1 MLGISGMIVVACVVL
16 ALFLEEVVS
25 QVAVLKGGQHL
36 REKHTITFIPY
47 YPHGGEESQV
57 GNKTVQYVIDQINN
71 KKGYT
76 AIFNNM
82 GLDDPDFAEGYPT
95 LVLFGDVIQD
105 LFPEL
110 PLCES
115 VPCAMQ
121 GSKLVDENIK
131 AVNIAGENIP
141 VVGTLPTGAT
151 FFDPSAAGLSL
162 DNRIV
167 IRAPTKLLPLPN
179 FIEQEEAIART
190 VLLDPESKVVDT
202 FVTSSANNGLY
213 LIPHNISVEQSQLFR
228 GIMNGSAMYI
238 VGILSFLVLVFIAF
252 VSSARL
258 TIRQEHRT
266 FKIRAMY
273 GATPFRLGLR
283 IGGFLVAV
291 ILIPLIALLSL
302 LLLYL
307 YVAGAPSPNVPLW
320 GMLGILYTFVS
331 LWFWSIH
338 NIKKI
343 GG

>member
-1 MLGISGMIVVACVVL
+1 M
-16 ALFLEEVVS
+16 
-25 QVAVLKGGQHL
+25 
-36 REKHTITFIPY
+36 
-47 YPHGGEESQV
+47 
-57 GNKTVQYVIDQINN
+57 QYVIDQINN

-258 TIRQEHRT
+258 TIRQEASD
-266 FKIRAMY
+266 FQE
-273 GATPFRLGLR
+273 
-283 IGGFLVAV
+283 
-291 ILIPLIALLSL
+291 
-302 LLLYL
+302 
-307 YVAGAPSPNVPLW
+307 
-320 GMLGILYTFVS
+320 
-331 LWFWSIH
+331 
-338 NIKKI
+338 
-343 GG
+343 